1 MGAVQ
6 RLATVVVIGLV
17 ALATVLVLYLA
28 DENNR
33 IKAEEKEQQEA
44 SIERGIQLYLQYCVS
59 CHGPA
64 GEGMMEPG
72 AAGTGRIGLPLGGNT
87 YATKL
92 NQEGIQANG
101 TPYPGGVAARAT
113 VIAETIKQGRNLMP
127 AWGVDYGG
135 PLIDAQIDDLV
146 NMIQHV
152 DWNRVYN
159 EAIHTY
165 GGYPTPPPAAT
176 QPAAAPTAPAAQPT
190 PAPGGEAVTEVTII
204 AGKPEELRFDPSHV
218 TIAADTDVKIT
229 LKNEGALPHNFAIDA
244 LQISVDLLP
253 GETKEIT
260 VKAPAGTYEFY
271 CNVPG
276 HKEGG
281 MVGTLVAQAAGAQPE
296 QAAAQPTPSGEQP
309 TAVGGGEAPAV
320 TAIEVVAGKP
330 SELQFEPA
338 QLSIPADTEVKVTLR
353 NEGALPHNFAID
365 ELQVSVDILPGETK
379 EFTIKAPAGT
389 YQFYCNVPGH
399 REAGMVG
406 TLTAAAGG
414 AAPATGG
421 GEQATQP
428 AAAAGGEQAPAAGP
442 VTIVAGKPSELVFDP
457 ATVTIPAGTDV
468 KVTVTNEGALPHNFS
483 VAALNISV
491 DILPGETKEITI
503 NAPAGEYDFHC
514 NVLGHTEAGMVGKLI
529 AQ

>member
-1 MGAVQ
+1 VGAVQ

-33 IKAEEKEQQEA
+33 IKAEEQEQREA
-44 SIERGIQLYLQYCVS
+44 AIERGIQNYISLCLQ

-64 GEGMMEPG
+64 GEGFMEPG
-72 AAGTGRIGLPLGGNT
+72 AAGTGRIGMPLGGNT

-113 VIAETIKQGRNLMP
+113 VIAETIKKGRNLMP

-146 NMIQHV
+146 LMIQHV

-159 EAIHTY
+159 EAIKTY

-176 QPAAAPTAPAAQPT
+176 QPAASPTPAAPQPT
-190 PAPGGEAVTEVTII
+190 PAPGGEAVTEVTIV
-204 AGKPEELRFDPSHV
+204 AGKPGEMNFDPANV
-218 TIAADTDVKIT
+218 TIAAGTDVKIT
-229 LKNEGALPHNFAIDA
+229 LKNEGALPHNFSIDA
-244 LQISVDLLP
+244 LQISVDLMP

-260 VKAPAGTYEFY
+260 VNAPAGTYDFY

-276 HKEGG
+276 HREAG
-281 MVGTLVAQAAGAQPE
+281 MVGTLVAQAAGAAPQ
-296 QAAAQPTPSGEQP
+296 QAAAQPTPAGGQQP
-309 TAVGGGEAPAV
+309 AVGGGEAPAA

-330 SELQFEPA
+330 SELQFQPA

-365 ELQVSVDILPGETK
+365 ELQISVDILPGETK

-399 REAGMVG
+399 KEAGMVG
-406 TLTAAAGG
+406 TLTVAGGG
-414 AAPATGG
+414 AAATTSG
-421 GEQATQP
+421 GEQPAQP
-428 AAAAGGEQAPAAGP
+428 AQETTGGQAAAAQP
-442 VTIVAGKPSELVFDP
+442 VTIVAGKPAELNFDP

-468 KVTVTNEGALPHNFS
+468 KITLKNEGALPHNFS
-483 VAALNISV
+483 IAALNISE
-491 DILPGETKEITI
+491 DLAPGETKEITV

-514 NVLGHTEAGMVGKLI
+514 NVPGHTEAGMVGKLI